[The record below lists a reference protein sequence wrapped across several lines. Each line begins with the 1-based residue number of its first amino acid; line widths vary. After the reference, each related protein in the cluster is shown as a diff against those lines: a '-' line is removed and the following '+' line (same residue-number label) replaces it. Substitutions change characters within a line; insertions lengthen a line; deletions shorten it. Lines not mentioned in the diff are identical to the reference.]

1 MFIRDSADTSKVTMM
16 DYEINKKRHDYQI
29 NAMFKTDD
37 YWFWRTPLQAVNN
50 QILSKQLTAEAARE
64 EFYKGVS
71 DWVNNTKAQLGQ

>member
-1 MFIRDSADTSKVTMM
+1 MM